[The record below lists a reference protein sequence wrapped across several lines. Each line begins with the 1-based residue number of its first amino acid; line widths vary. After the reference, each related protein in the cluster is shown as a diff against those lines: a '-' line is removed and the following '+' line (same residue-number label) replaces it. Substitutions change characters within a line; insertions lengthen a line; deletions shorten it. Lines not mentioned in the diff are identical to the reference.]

1 MGPEAGGRE
10 SSFQLYTRAVLRGET
25 WGRRRSRSFG
35 TTVVSQGRCT
45 RGGES
50 VVIVNVS
57 CTGTFK
63 YDHVAVPH
71 AAGKTWA
78 DGAQPPWAC
87 VDCSTPMPP
96 WAALHYFIFLH

>member
-35 TTVVSQGRCT
+35 TT
-45 RGGES
+45 
-50 VVIVNVS
+50 
-57 CTGTFK
+57 GTFK

-87 VDCSTPMPP
+87 VVHPCPQAP